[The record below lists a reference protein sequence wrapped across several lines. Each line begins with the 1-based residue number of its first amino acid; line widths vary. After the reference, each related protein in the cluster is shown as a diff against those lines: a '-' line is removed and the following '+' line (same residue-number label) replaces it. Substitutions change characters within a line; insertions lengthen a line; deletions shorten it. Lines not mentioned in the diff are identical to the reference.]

1 MGNVNDLLTK
11 RLKKNDQTSTKMTAM
26 ATQSAH
32 GNLSG
37 FSGVFGLS
45 ELNEH
50 EKGFLSTLL
59 HEYTT
64 GKENI
69 DADLTVLISITSEVK
84 AINNQAAILHGER
97 IKRAQQILK
106 QYRDGAFTS
115 WLIAAYGN
123 RQTPY
128 NFLQYYEF
136 YSALPQ
142 ALRPQIE
149 AMPRQAIYSLAS
161 REGPMKKKE
170 DIIKNYQG
178 ETKSQLLS
186 LIRETFPLEDDDKR
200 RQNIVE
206 SLIQNIRKTYQ
217 VLVNRRLKLTKTQ
230 KRAMNNAI
238 DDIYELINE

>member
-11 RLKKNDQTSTKMTAM
+11 RLKKNDQTPTKMTAM
-26 ATQSAH
+26 AQQSAH
-32 GNLSG
+32 GNLTG

-50 EKGFLSTLL
+50 EKGFLATLL
-59 HEYTT
+59 NEYTT

-97 IKRAQQILK
+97 IKRAQHILK

-136 YSALPQ
+136 YTALPQ
-142 ALRPQIE
+142 ILRPQIE
-149 AMPRQAIYSLAS
+149 AMPRQAIYTLAS
-161 REGPMKKKE
+161 REGPMKMKE

-178 ETKSQLLS
+178 ESKSQLLS
-186 LIRETFPLEDDDKR
+186 LIREAFPLEDDDKR

-217 VLVNRRLKLTKTQ
+217 ILTNRRLKLTKPQ
-230 KRAMNNAI
+230 RRAMNSAI